1 MKKKSLVKKTLLP
14 AIIAVVCSLLAL
26 TTVSYAWFT
35 MGNTARVESID
46 VNVVSAD
53 GMQMS
58 ANAVSW
64 KSIIDVS
71 ELEAGYTDEEGL
83 TISKNQLPNENFESM
98 PLSSVGNVVCGLQE
112 MFMGTIQEDGTL
124 VSTKEE
130 EGGDGN
136 FIAFDL
142 FINLAS
148 DKVLMLDKGSSV
160 VAITEEGEEVKHVDY
175 AVRVS
180 FINLGTV
187 ATAEEAKKLYVD
199 VPEFTQKGD
208 EDEEYAL
215 GEWVQF
221 DGKVYECIV
230 PTKLSPADD
239 AEAVIYWEKVTNWT
253 DNDTMGYLESQ
264 SYVIGDVMVHDG
276 QTYECI
282 AETTGVLD
290 LECWNP
296 VTLYEE
302 VNDATQYEEGDY
314 LEFEEELYK
323 CVQAGDKLPS
333 DNVDAIDN
341 WEEKTAEAV
350 VWEPNANLHTVA
362 SGATGAVEYYGVK
375 AESNKVNEEYVG
387 FDQNDTSSDKLQ
399 KVTTIKPAQ
408 YTEDNEETPEV
419 EVAQETSEAAELFE
433 IGAGYTKIRVYIWLE
448 GQDVD
453 CQNDVS
459 DSQYQVNLKF
469 IAENAE

>member
-83 TISKNQLPNENFESM
+83 TISKNQLPDENFESM
-98 PLSSVGNVVCGLQE
+98 PMSSVGNVVCGLQE
-112 MFMGTIQEDGTL
+112 MFMGTIQEDGSL

-130 EGGDGN
+130 EGGEGN

-142 FINLAS
+142 FVNLAS

-199 VPEFTQKGD
+199 VPEYVATTYTVGQ
-208 EDEEYAL
+208 
-215 GEWVQF
+215 WVQLNN
-221 DGKVYECIV
+221 KV
-230 PTKLSPADD
+230 
-239 AEAVIYWEKVTNWT
+239 
-253 DNDTMGYLESQ
+253 
-264 SYVIGDVMVHDG
+264 
-276 QTYECI
+276 YECI
-282 AETTGVLD
+282 AETTLSPEADALAVDNWSEVEALPYDAETTYAIAD
-290 LECWNP
+290 LISFEGKTYECLAETAANP
-296 VTLYEE
+296 TAEPTSWSLVTLATDADAEWSEGAYLEVEGQLYKANNDTTELPSADKEE
-302 VNDATQYEEGDY
+302 VN
-314 LEFEEELYK
+314 
-323 CVQAGDKLPS
+323 
-333 DNVDAIDN
+333 N
-341 WEEKTAEAV
+341 WEEKTAEVV

-375 AESNKVNEEYVG
+375 AESNKVNGEYVG

-408 YTEDNEETPEV
+408 YTEDNQETPEV

-453 CQNDVS
+453 CLNDVS